1 MQNSWPNASN
11 AQISETGVRILHDQR
26 HIVYHKESRR
36 QIVNGQ
42 VLRIADEHFVCKA
55 FAFAQSSLP
64 NKLIKRMLDTFKQRL
79 DLRREN
85 GPHNV
90 VGKQLHSNKDLGDG
104 VAKRVRNPHEVLA
117 QQATGIYDRKGAFQ

>member
-1 MQNSWPNASN
+1 M
-11 AQISETGVRILHDQR
+11 T
-26 HIVYHKESRR
+26 
-36 QIVNGQ
+36 IVNGQ

-90 VGKQLHSNKDLGDG
+90 VGKQLHSNKDLEDG